1 MKRNEFNMTEEEKY
15 GLTPKQLSFC
25 KEYLRTNNVVE
36 SYKASYNTNAS
47 PTSISSQAYK
57 VYNNVKVQH
66 YLKDMQNMAYEHA
79 IKENK
84 EIMSVEDT
92 LEWLSNIVRS
102 ESRSVKVSER
112 IRAAELLLKAGGA
125 FIQKIEADI
134 KSVNDIVINITGNDE
149 DEE

>member
-15 GLTPKQLSFC
+15 GLTPKQLAFC

-36 SYKASYNTNAS
+36 SYKASYNTKAS

-102 ESRSVKVSER
+102 ESRSIKISDR
-112 IRAAELLLKAGGA
+112 LKACDMLLKAGGA
-125 FIQKIEADI
+125 YIQKIEADV
-134 KSVNDIVINITGNDE
+134 KSINDIVINITNNEE